1 MAGGSMNVVS
11 SLGVRK
17 AAVLLVQLGRDRA
30 AQVLAHLPEADV
42 EVVSAEI
49 ARLESLDRDEVNEVL
64 SEFADIAR
72 AQAHL
77 ARGGLSVAEDI
88 LRQSLGNERATAM
101 IERLTATNTPAPF
114 AFLQRAEPAQL
125 RSFIADEHP
134 QTIALIL
141 AHMPPDRASMLLS
154 GLAPEQQTE
163 IAHRIATME
172 RALPDL
178 VHAVEATL
186 ERRLSS
192 MLQPA
197 DVSQVGGLD
206 PLVSIINRSD
216 RATERQIVAGL
227 EAIDAGL
234 ADELRSRMFL
244 FEDVVLL
251 DDRSMQLV
259 LRQVALPDLAM
270 ALKGVGEAVRRKI
283 LDNLSSRAAENLA
296 EEVELL
302 GPVRLTQVEEAQQA
316 IIRSIRRLEESGE
329 IVVRRGGDDDFVE

>member
-1 MAGGSMNVVS
+1 MNVVS

>member
-1 MAGGSMNVVS
+1 MNVVS

-17 AAVLLVQLGRDRA
+17 AAILLVQLGRDRA

-49 ARLESLDRDEVNEVL
+49 ARLESLDRDEVNQVL
-64 SEFADIAR
+64 AEFADIAR

-88 LRQSLGNERATAM
+88 LRQSLGNERASAM

-178 VHAVEATL
+178 VHAVESTL

-251 DDRSMQLV
+251 DDRSVQLV

-316 IIRSIRRLEESGE
+316 IIRTIRRLEESGE
-329 IVVRRGGDDDFVE
+329 IVVRRGSDDDFVE